1 MLKLKSLQAQEKLV
15 AKQLKSVPTVYPDY
29 KIQQKKIKLSFNYC
43 MLHHVAQ
50 V

>member
-29 KIQQKKIKLSFNYC
+29 KIQQKKSNFLLITACYIT
-43 MLHHVAQ
+43 
-50 V
+50 